1 MAIVVAY
8 VVLSKKLKA
17 SDTMQIKQ
25 LQILPYHAI
34 LKDMTGLQVKN
45 SAEQ

>member
-25 LQILPYHAI
+25 LREGTQEKSFSFEYNNIE
-34 LKDMTGLQVKN
+34 KEDFF
-45 SAEQ
+45 S

>member
-1 MAIVVAY
+1 MKSRTPIKNG
-8 VVLSKKLKA
+8 SGHPR
-17 SDTMQIKQ
+17 IKQ

>member
-1 MAIVVAY
+1 MKSRTQVKNGSGY
-8 VVLSKKLKA
+8 PR
-17 SDTMQIKQ
+17 IKQ
-25 LQILPYHAI
+25 LQILLYHAI